1 MAKQMRKVRVGSVV
15 STSMDRTAVV
25 DMVWKQRH
33 RLYRKQM
40 RRVARF
46 YIHDPENQCRLGDTV
61 RIQETRPIS
70 KTKHWRLL
78 EILQRRQMAEV
89 RPFELETDIE
99 TAIAGVE
106 ESVEAALEGL
116 ETGGADT
123 AEEEPET
130 AAAESAPEAPAPA
143 RRQRS
148 PRSRRGTADPAEEE
162 LETAAETPIAEAD
175 ESSEATVEEQEAG
188 EADSAEEEPETGTE
202 TPIAEADESGEAA
215 VEELETGTA
224 DSAEEESKE

>member
-15 STSMDRTAVV
+15 STRMDRTAVV

-78 EILQRRQMAEV
+78 EILQRRQVAKI
-89 RPFELETDIE
+89 RPIELETNID
-99 TAIAGVE
+99 TAIAE
-106 ESVEAALEGL
+106 AVEASEAAVVEL
-116 ETGGADT
+116 ETGAADAADEDSETGAV
-123 AEEEPET
+123 ESET
-130 AAAESAPEAPAPA
+130 AAVESASEAPAPA
-143 RRQRS
+143 RRT
-148 PRSRRGTADPAEEE
+148 RRRAAAAPESVESESAEPPPE
-162 LETAAETPIAEAD
+162 LETATDSAIIEPETTPETSGETPTAEAND
-175 ESSEATVEEQEAG
+175 TAEATVDELKTGA
-188 EADSAEEEPETGTE
+188 ADSAEEEP
-202 TPIAEADESGEAA
+202 
-215 VEELETGTA
+215 
-224 DSAEEESKE
+224 KE